1 MSPRELLWA
10 DSEVYHRRLEKSGIA
25 LIAVARALS
34 SDREL
39 ISGIDESL
47 IDEFLRLYEWV
58 TRADPDHFTQVW
70 RDPGAYFW
78 IRRAVHFLASCR
90 GEPLGTVEREYCTE
104 IGASSP
110 REALAH
116 HIREFKQ
123 FALAL
128 GIVSGQTVTFSEP
141 YEAALPLAIPG
152 TPFVVIGDTRATIA
166 GFSNGAIEVL
176 NPQRLLP
183 ISNTGSTASSGLRVE
198 VCPTVTCDNVS
209 VFLNPATFHIPG
221 IGIPNRW
228 TQLPLAFQFEHA
240 GLVADAL
247 SAIRRFQ
254 PWTFSH
260 LAAGLR
266 IIALKPYDQILVN
279 VTASE
284 LPGAF
289 VCTVPSDPYVLASSF
304 IHEFHHNTLFGI
316 EERGRFFEP
325 SDQDEIEGENHYS
338 PWVETLRPLHGIL
351 HAIYVFI
358 PVFRYWSAIARDGSL
373 SEAQLG
379 FAREQLAQIPAQL
392 QIGVNQLRRHARFT
406 PFGSMLM
413 DELEADAKEAYDEAR
428 TMGLTLKT
436 PVIGV
441 TTSGALRPLLR
452 AGRQVTVGET
462 LLEHLEASDVLGECA
477 AEKAMLTAAMNG
489 SELTG

>member
-1 MSPRELLWA
+1 
-10 DSEVYHRRLEKSGIA
+10 
-25 LIAVARALS
+25 
-34 SDREL
+34 
-39 ISGIDESL
+39 
-47 IDEFLRLYEWV
+47 
-58 TRADPDHFTQVW
+58 
-70 RDPGAYFW
+70 
-78 IRRAVHFLASCR
+78 
-90 GEPLGTVEREYCTE
+90 
-104 IGASSP
+104 
-110 REALAH
+110 
-116 HIREFKQ
+116 
-123 FALAL
+123 
-128 GIVSGQTVTFSEP
+128 
-141 YEAALPLAIPG
+141 
-152 TPFVVIGDTRATIA
+152 
-166 GFSNGAIEVL
+166 
-176 NPQRLLP
+176 
-183 ISNTGSTASSGLRVE
+183 
-198 VCPTVTCDNVS
+198 
-209 VFLNPATFHIPG
+209 
-221 IGIPNRW
+221 
-228 TQLPLAFQFEHA
+228 
-240 GLVADAL
+240 
-247 SAIRRFQ
+247 
-254 PWTFSH
+254 
-260 LAAGLR
+260 
-266 IIALKPYDQILVN
+266 
-279 VTASE
+279 
-284 LPGAF
+284 
-289 VCTVPSDPYVLASSF
+289 VLASSF

-316 EERGRFFEP
+316 EERGRFFEA
-325 SDQDEIEGENHYS
+325 SEQDEIEGENHYS

-351 HAIYVFI
+351 HAVYVFI

>member
-34 SDREL
+34 ADREL
-39 ISGIDESL
+39 VAGIDQSL
-47 IDEFLRLYEWV
+47 IDEFSRLYEWIA
-58 TRADPDHFTQVW
+58 RAQPDHFTQVW

-104 IGASSP
+104 IGAKSVC
-110 REALAH
+110 EALAH
-116 HIREFKQ
+116 HLREFKQ

-128 GIVSGQTVTFSEP
+128 AIVSGKDITFSEP
-141 YEAALPLAIPG
+141 YKASLPLAIPG
-152 TPFVVIGDTRATIA
+152 TPLVLVGDTHATIA

-176 NPQRLLP
+176 NPHRMLP
-183 ISNTGSTASSGLRVE
+183 VSDPRGTGLRVE
-198 VCPTVTCDNVS
+198 TCPTVTCDNVS

-228 TQLPLAFQFEHA
+228 TELPLAFQFEHA
-240 GLVADAL
+240 GLVSDAL

-260 LAAGLR
+260 LAAGLQT
-266 IIALKPYDQILVN
+266 IALKPYDQILVN

-316 EERGRFFEP
+316 EERGRFFEA

-351 HAIYVFI
+351 HAVYVFI
-358 PVFRYWSAIARDGSL
+358 PVFRYWSAILRDGSL
-373 SEAQLG
+373 SEGRLA

-392 QIGVNQLRRHARFT
+392 QIGVNQLRRHAKFT

-413 DELEADAKEAYDEAR
+413 DALAAEANETQDEVR
-428 TMGLTLKT
+428 TMGITLKT

-441 TTSGALRPLLR
+441 TTSGALRPLVR

-477 AEKAMLTAAMNG
+477 AEKAHLAAEMNG
-489 SELTG
+489 

>member
-34 SDREL
+34 ADREL
-39 ISGIDESL
+39 VAGIDRSL

-58 TRADPDHFTQVW
+58 ARAEPDHFTQVW

-104 IGASSP
+104 IGAKNA

-116 HIREFKQ
+116 HLREFKQ

-128 GIVSGQTVTFSEP
+128 AIVSGKDITFSEP
-141 YEAALPLAIPG
+141 YKASLPLAIPG
-152 TPFVVIGDTRATIA
+152 TPLVLVGDTHATIA

-176 NPQRLLP
+176 NPHMMLP
-183 ISNTGSTASSGLRVE
+183 VSEPGGTGLRIE
-198 VCPTVTCDNVS
+198 SCPTVTCDNVS

-221 IGIPNRW
+221 IGIPNQW

-240 GLVADAL
+240 GLVSEAL

-266 IIALKPYDQILVN
+266 TIALKPYDQILVN

-316 EERGRFFEP
+316 EERGRFFEA

-351 HAIYVFI
+351 HAVYVFI
-358 PVFRYWSAIARDGSL
+358 PVFRYWSAILRDGSL
-373 SEAQLG
+373 DEGRLA

-392 QIGVNQLRRHARFT
+392 KIGVNQLRRHAKFT
-406 PFGSMLM
+406 PFGAMLM
-413 DELEADAKEAYDEAR
+413 DALAAEANETQDEVR
-428 TMGLTLKT
+428 TMGITLKT

-441 TTSGALRPLLR
+441 TTSGALRPLVR

-462 LLEHLEASDVLGECA
+462 LLEHLEASDLLGECA
-477 AEKAMLTAAMNG
+477 AEKAHLAAEMNG
-489 SELTG
+489 

>member
-34 SDREL
+34 ADRQL
-39 ISGIDESL
+39 VPGIE
-47 IDEFLRLYEWV
+47 EFLHLYEWV
-58 TRADPDHFTQVW
+58 ASVEPDHFTQVW

-90 GEPLGTVEREYCTE
+90 AEPLGTVEREYCAE
-104 IGASSP
+104 VGIEKNNSRA
-110 REALAH
+110 ALAH
-116 HIREFKQ
+116 HLGEFKP

-128 GIVSGQTVTFSEP
+128 GVVSGTNVTFSEP
-141 YEAALPLAIPG
+141 YEASLPLAIPG
-152 TPFVVIGDTRATIA
+152 TRFVLVGDAHATIA
-166 GFSNGAIEVL
+166 GFSNGAIEVM
-176 NPQRLLP
+176 NPRRRLAV
-183 ISNTGSTASSGLRVE
+183 SDAGNTESGGVRVE
-198 VCPTVTCDNVS
+198 VCPVVKCDKVR

-221 IGIPNRW
+221 IGFPRGW
-228 TQLPLAFQFEHA
+228 TQLPLAFQFEHV

-254 PWTFSH
+254 PMTFSH
-260 LAAGLR
+260 LAAGLQTV
-266 IIALKPYDQILVN
+266 ALKPYDQILVN

-289 VCTVPSDPYVLASSF
+289 VCTVPTDQYVLASSF

-316 EERGRFFEP
+316 EEQGRFFEA

-351 HAIYVFI
+351 HAVYVFL
-358 PVFRYWSAIARDGSL
+358 PVFRFWSAIARDGSL
-373 SEAQLG
+373 SEGRLA

-406 PFGSMLM
+406 PFGAMLM
-413 DELEADAKEAYDEAR
+413 DALAVEAKEAQDEAR
-428 TMGLTLKT
+428 AMGITLKT

-441 TTSGALRPLLR
+441 TTSGALRPLIR
-452 AGRQVTVGET
+452 NGRQVTVGET

-477 AEKAMLTAAMNG
+477 DEKALLA
-489 SELTG
+489 SELNG

>member
-1 MSPRELLWA
+1 LVL
-10 DSEVYHRRLEKSGIA
+10 V
-25 LIAVARALS
+25 
-34 SDREL
+34 
-39 ISGIDESL
+39 
-47 IDEFLRLYEWV
+47 
-58 TRADPDHFTQVW
+58 
-70 RDPGAYFW
+70 
-78 IRRAVHFLASCR
+78 
-90 GEPLGTVEREYCTE
+90 
-104 IGASSP
+104 
-110 REALAH
+110 
-116 HIREFKQ
+116 
-123 FALAL
+123 
-128 GIVSGQTVTFSEP
+128 
-141 YEAALPLAIPG
+141 
-152 TPFVVIGDTRATIA
+152 GDTHATIA

-176 NPQRLLP
+176 NPQRMLP
-183 ISNTGSTASSGLRVE
+183 VSELSVSEPGGTGLRVE
-198 VCPTVTCDNVS
+198 SCPTVTCDNVS

-221 IGIPNRW
+221 IGIPNQW

-240 GLVADAL
+240 GLVSDAL

-266 IIALKPYDQILVN
+266 TIALKPYDQILVN

-316 EERGRFFEP
+316 EERGRFFEA

-351 HAIYVFI
+351 HAVYVFI
-358 PVFRYWSAIARDGSL
+358 PVFRYWSAILRDGSL
-373 SEAQLG
+373 SEGRLA

-392 QIGVNQLRRHARFT
+392 QIGVNQLRRHAKFT

-413 DELEADAKEAYDEAR
+413 DALAAEANETQDEVR
-428 TMGLTLKT
+428 TMGITLKT

-441 TTSGALRPLLR
+441 TTSGALRPLVR

-477 AEKAMLTAAMNG
+477 AEKAHLAAEMNG
-489 SELTG
+489 